1 MCKVKV
7 IICIMFYK
15 HIDGCKVTILIV
27 YSDDIILTGNDFV
40 EMENLKRQ
48 FAKEFEI
55 KILGDL

>member
-1 MCKVKV
+1 
-7 IICIMFYK
+7 MFYK

-27 YSDDIILTGNDFV
+27 YLDDIILTGNDFV

>member
-7 IICIMFYK
+7 IICIMFHK

-27 YSDDIILTGNDFV
+27 YLDDIILTGNDFV